1 MKIAVDIRVLM
12 DQQYSGISEYVYYL
26 LRSWLDDHPEHEYIF
41 YYNSWRPLPRE
52 IFSWVKGRATFKKT
66 RWPNKIF
73 NYFFQFLCRRPK
85 LDRLVG
91 PVDIFWS
98 PHLNFSNFG
107 EPATLKVLTVHDLSF
122 LRYPE
127 FFTWRKNFWHRFLRL
142 KKLVA
147 QYDFIVAISENTK
160 QDLIELLGVP
170 AEKIKVIYSGVNKD
184 SVTLTPEEIRNFRVK
199 NDLNSHFILY
209 LGAIEPRKNVQGLI
223 EAYERLRDKRLDLSN
238 YHLVLAGAKGWKNRA
253 IYRQASDSLYKD
265 DIKFLG
271 YVSREERNWL
281 YDQATIFVYPSYYEG
296 FGFPPLEAMSHGQP
310 TITSDAS
317 AIPEVVGDAAI
328 TVNPYSVID
337 LAHALETLLEDESL
351 RRYFSERGRARAAW
365 FSWSETAKN
374 YFFLFQELYA
384 RRNPS
389 R

>member
-26 LRSWLDDHPEHEYIF
+26 LRSWLDNHSEHEYIF

-52 IFSWVKGRATFKKT
+52 LFSWVKGRVTFKRT

-73 NYFFQFLCRRPK
+73 NYFLQFLWRRPK
-85 LDRLVG
+85 LDQLVG

-107 EPATLKVLTVHDLSF
+107 QSATLKVLTVHDLSF

-127 FFTWRKNFWHRFLRL
+127 FFTRRKNFWHRFLRL

-160 QDLIELLGVP
+160 QDLIELLGVT
-170 AEKIKVIYSGVNKD
+170 AEKIKVIYSGVNQD
-184 SVTLTPEEIRNFRVK
+184 SATLTPEEIRDFRIK

-238 YHLVLAGAKGWKNRA
+238 YNLVLAGAKGWKNRA
-253 IYRQASDSLYKD
+253 IYRQASNSLYKD

-281 YDQATIFVYPSYYEG
+281 YNQATLFVYPSYYEG
-296 FGFPPLEAMSHGQP
+296 FGFPPLEAMNHGLP

-317 AIPEVVGDAAI
+317 AIPEVVGDAAL

-337 LAHALETLLEDESL
+337 VTHALETLLEDESL
-351 RRYFSERGRARAAW
+351 RLYFSERGRLRAAW
-365 FSWSETAKN
+365 FSWPETAKN
-374 YFFLFQELYA
+374 YFSLFQELYA
-384 RRNPS
+384 RRHSS